1 MTSRTD
7 SRIRSTPSPARNAS
21 SSSDATDWDNAIG
34 GNLPGEYLPVHT
46 ENPADGPLTQAG
58 SPTTRNPTTPGDSH
72 RPEYRGS
79 SAQVP
84 DGLHTLQTMQTVR
97 NLRAHRF
104 RRRGWGTTQTGRT
117 PTWDAADWRSVI
129 AIRWRLRNLR

>member
-58 SPTTRNPTTPGDSH
+58 SPTTRNPTTPRDSH
-72 RPEYRGS
+72 VEQAHVSQPFLDHTRTQPPRS
-79 SAQVP
+79 RWSASP
-84 DGLHTLQTMQTVR
+84 GPC
-97 NLRAHRF
+97 
-104 RRRGWGTTQTGRT
+104 GG
-117 PTWDAADWRSVI
+117 
-129 AIRWRLRNLR
+129 

>member
-58 SPTTRNPTTPGDSH
+58 SPTTRNPTTPRDSH
-72 RPEYRGS
+72 FPGVNVTHPLSFEHFIHGGGERRSARGR
-79 SAQVP
+79 
-84 DGLHTLQTMQTVR
+84 LC
-97 NLRAHRF
+97 
-104 RRRGWGTTQTGRT
+104 
-117 PTWDAADWRSVI
+117 RSV
-129 AIRWRLRNLR
+129 

>member
-58 SPTTRNPTTPGDSH
+58 SPPTRNPTTPGDSH
-72 RPEYRGS
+72 RLRPTTPDTREQSQAWWDSFTRPACGS
-79 SAQVP
+79 
-84 DGLHTLQTMQTVR
+84 
-97 NLRAHRF
+97 
-104 RRRGWGTTQTGRT
+104 
-117 PTWDAADWRSVI
+117 
-129 AIRWRLRNLR
+129 

>member
-7 SRIRSTPSPARNAS
+7 SRIKSTPSPARNAS

-58 SPTTRNPTTPGDSH
+58 SPTARNPTTPGDSH
-72 RPEYRGS
+72 DISIGRHK
-79 SAQVP
+79 
-84 DGLHTLQTMQTVR
+84 L
-97 NLRAHRF
+97 
-104 RRRGWGTTQTGRT
+104 GWGDL
-117 PTWDAADWRSVI
+117 WDAADIQGNILQVC
-129 AIRWRLRNLR
+129 